1 MRSLDLGSKV
11 TVLTNGPL
19 TTLAKIIQSEKAS
32 SMIQVCFSY
41 LILFFFFWAISQVQS
56 STIKF
61 MLSCFRGG
69 SRINPHNKIKR

>member
-41 LILFFFFWAISQVQS
+41 LIMFFLFFGRFL
-56 STIKF
+56 KF
-61 MLSCFRGG
+61 KVLPLNSCCLVLEVDLG
-69 SRINPHNKIKR
+69 